1 MLYRMNENNGKK
13 IVVVVDDDLPSYQL
27 IEELLIE
34 YDFTIEHFTGG
45 HELMKWIRKGARPDV
60 ILMDVQLP
68 GVDGLELTRQIKD
81 IEHSIPVIA
90 YTSYAMPGDR
100 ERCLESGCD
109 GYLSKPINVDG
120 FFKVV
125 SGFLFP

>member
-1 MLYRMNENNGKK
+1 MNEKIGKK

-34 YDFTIEHFTGG
+34 HDFTIMHFTGG
-45 HELMKWIRKGARPDV
+45 HDLMKWIRKGTRPDV

-68 GVDGLELTRQIKD
+68 GVDGLELTRQIKNM
-81 IEHSIPVIA
+81 EPSIPVIA

-120 FFKVV
+120 FLKTV
-125 SGFLFP
+125 SRFLFP